1 MKNVKSNR
9 IFFFSPHQTRSPGSK
24 AGSTVAIPWQQV
36 EGGGAIV
43 LHAGTE
49 SRRAVLPF
57 LKELVTAS
65 GLLKIQL

>member
-1 MKNVKSNR
+1 M
-9 IFFFSPHQTRSPGSK
+9 
-24 AGSTVAIPWQQV
+24 AIPWQQV